1 VGEFGVG
8 GDTDDLGVDRLE
20 LVQSGVER
28 ENFSWADDWTCQR
41 GSGLCETGSGDSDS
55 GGYRPLRTRVDPTM
69 THDRER
75 WALV

>member
-1 VGEFGVG
+1 VGELGVG
-8 GDTDDLGVDRLE
+8 GDTDDLGVNRLE

-28 ENFSWADDWTCQR
+28 EDLSWTDDWACQR

-55 GGYRPLRTRVDPTM
+55 GGYLPLRTTVDTST